1 MPEGSVFFT
10 FNRGRVWSD
19 LLILHQLLSN
29 DTFSLGVAE
38 KYLYCSDDFV
48 LRQIS
53 EASVRRIV

>member
-10 FNRGRVWSD
+10 FNSGRVWSD

-38 KYLYCSDDFV
+38 KYLYCLEPDGV
-48 LRQIS
+48 TV
-53 EASVRRIV
+53 E

>member
-29 DTFSLGVAE
+29 GTF
-38 KYLYCSDDFV
+38 
-48 LRQIS
+48 
-53 EASVRRIV
+53 